1 MIRVNLQSDTRGR
14 IRFFSCQ
21 GHAELTVCEE
31 DDDLLCAGVSALC
44 GALTIGL
51 VQVVGA
57 SVVLNEDYGLFHL
70 ELEEM
75 DEEKERQSQVL
86 LQTTV
91 KALEE
96 LAAHNVGFI
105 EVVYED

>member
-1 MIRVNLQSDTRGR
+1 MSLQSDTRGR
-14 IRFFSCQ
+14 IRTFSCQ

-44 GALTIGL
+44 GALAIGL

-57 SVVLNEDYGLFHL
+57 PVVLNEDYGFVHI
-70 ELEEM
+70 ELKEM
-75 DEEKERQSQVL
+75 DEDKERLSQVL
-86 LQTTV
+86 LQTAV

-96 LAAHNVGFI
+96 LAVHNVGFI
-105 EVVYED
+105 EVVREG